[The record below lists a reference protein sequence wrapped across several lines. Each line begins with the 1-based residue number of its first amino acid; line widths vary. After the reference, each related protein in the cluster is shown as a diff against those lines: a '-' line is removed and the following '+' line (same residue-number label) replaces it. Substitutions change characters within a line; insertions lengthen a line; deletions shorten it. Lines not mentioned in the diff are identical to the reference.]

1 MIHEP
6 QDRRRPPSARQRLL
20 FLSGIMA
27 TVTLT
32 AVGLTLYLLFITDPS
47 AVRAAFLR
55 TSLAVGLL
63 ALGLVILGSVLFLW
77 MTDEL
82 VKRLEGSEKQ
92 FRAVFNQTFQLLW
105 LLHPDGEL
113 LEANQAALD
122 AAGVV
127 PMAACRRPLWQTRWW
142 DGLPAQQADLQTA
155 VSEAAAGQFV
165 RREIDI
171 RGFGDRRLALD
182 FSLKPLT
189 DSEGRVVQLLA
200 EGRDITERKQAEREL
215 AKRTAYLNSLIQSS
229 PLGIV
234 AHDAE
239 GKVRFCNPAFERIF
253 GYTQPELVGQS
264 LDARI
269 ASAEHSEEAVDITRR
284 VVRGETIRQ
293 ITQRRRRDG
302 AVVEVMLHGVPLMVE
317 GQFVGGYGF
326 YEDITEQRRLE
337 EVRDRLAAI
346 LEATSDFVGVSDL
359 EGRPTYVNRAGRA
372 LLGLAEDE
380 DISKTSIQRFI
391 PEWAQKIVFEE
402 AIPTALQKGVW
413 DGETAVRRHDG
424 REVPVS
430 QVVIAPPTSSGQA
443 PYVATIIRDISER
456 KRWEAELAQRTA
468 FLHALIENSP
478 LAIVVLDAQSHVTM
492 CNPAFERIFLYREE
506 EIAGADLDS
515 MVAPPESASEA
526 TEITKRSER
535 GETVHTTGHRRRRD
549 GSRVE
554 VEIHGVPLMVN
565 GEMRGAYAIYQDIT
579 ERRRHEAERERLVQ
593 ELQEALANVKTLR
606 GLLPICAS
614 CKKVRDD
621 GGYWSQI
628 ETYLRAHS
636 EAEFSHGICPE
647 CARQLYPEQYRK
659 MYPELADEESVKE

>member
-1 MIHEP
+1 
-6 QDRRRPPSARQRLL
+6 
-20 FLSGIMA
+20 MA

-82 VKRLEGSEKQ
+82 VKRLEESEKQ
-92 FRAVFNQTFQLLW
+92 FRAVFNQTFQFLW
-105 LLHPDGEL
+105 LLHPDGKL

-127 PMAACRRPLWQTRWW
+127 PMAARGRLLWQTRWW
-142 DGLPAQQADLQTA
+142 DGLPVQQSDLQKA
-155 VSEAAAGQFV
+155 VAEAAGGNLV
-165 RREIDI
+165 RRELEL
-171 RGFGDRRLALD
+171 RGFGDRRFALD

-189 DSEGRVVQLLA
+189 DSEGRVVELLA
-200 EGRDITERKQAEREL
+200 EGRDITERKKAER
-215 AKRTAYLNSLIQSS
+215 
-229 PLGIV
+229 
-234 AHDAE
+234 
-239 GKVRFCNPAFERIF
+239 
-253 GYTQPELVGQS
+253 
-264 LDARI
+264 
-269 ASAEHSEEAVDITRR
+269 
-284 VVRGETIRQ
+284 
-293 ITQRRRRDG
+293 
-302 AVVEVMLHGVPLMVE
+302 
-317 GQFVGGYGF
+317 
-326 YEDITEQRRLE
+326 
-337 EVRDRLAAI
+337 
-346 LEATSDFVGVSDL
+346 
-359 EGRPTYVNRAGRA
+359 
-372 LLGLAEDE
+372 
-380 DISKTSIQRFI
+380 
-391 PEWAQKIVFEE
+391 
-402 AIPTALQKGVW
+402 
-413 DGETAVRRHDG
+413 
-424 REVPVS
+424 
-430 QVVIAPPTSSGQA
+430 
-443 PYVATIIRDISER
+443 
-456 KRWEAELAQRTA
+456 ELAQRTA
-468 FLHALIENSP
+468 YLHALIENSP

-515 MVAPPESASEA
+515 LVAPPESASEA

-549 GSRVE
+549 GSLVE
-554 VEIHGVPLMVN
+554 VEIHGVPLMVK